1 MVLNEVKI
9 LGLDHGNKADG
20 SHPHLLGLELI
31 KQQMLDDRISNQWN
45 LCSISE
51 GVCLVLR

>member
-20 SHPHLLGLELI
+20 SHPHLFGLGI
-31 KQQMLDDRISNQWN
+31 DQTTNA
-45 LCSISE
+45 
-51 GVCLVLR
+51 